1 MKSNL
6 KSVLANP
13 SFRKLVAS
21 RLISNFGNGIGP
33 IALSFGVLDLPNG
46 NAGTLSLVMFAQMVP
61 LVAFMLFGGV
71 IADRYPKALMVGGS
85 DVALSIIVFLN
96 ASLFITGHATIS
108 STAFLAFITGIL
120 HALWWPAM
128 STLTPDIV
136 AEEELQTA
144 NSAVSLS
151 SNITFILGSV
161 TGGFIVA
168 ATSAGWALM
177 LDGATFLLAG
187 ILVLQLRTLGTTRE
201 QDADSPTVLQDL
213 KLGWREFISRSW
225 VLAVVVGYSVIMM
238 IDQSIYNVVGPAHAK
253 EFLGGPK
260 PWSWILAA
268 LSAGMLSGVVVT
280 MRIKPKRPIFTG
292 VLAQIGMGIF
302 FLALAFTTSLPI
314 ILVGA
319 FCAGFAMDFFYVLWQ
334 TALQTQI
341 PRDALAR
348 VSSYDAFGSMALAP
362 LGMII
367 AGPLVVRF
375 GSPTVLKFEALLFFV
390 ALVGILSVPSVRS
403 LPSSEPASQIAD

>member
-1 MKSNL
+1 VATNL
-6 KSVLANP
+6 NLVLANSP
-13 SFRKLVAS
+13 FRKLIAA

-46 NAGTLSLVMFAQMVP
+46 NAGTLSFVMFAQMVP

-85 DVALSIIVFLN
+85 DVVLSAVIFLN
-96 ASLFITGHATIS
+96 AALFITGFATIA
-108 STAFLAFITGIL
+108 STAILAFITGIL
-120 HALWWPAM
+120 HAMWWPAM

-136 AEEELQTA
+136 AEDELQTA

-177 LDGATFLLAG
+177 LDGATFFLAG
-187 ILVLQLRTLGTTRE
+187 ILVLQLRKFGTTRK
-201 QDADSPTVLQDL
+201 QDDDSPTVMQDL
-213 KLGWREFISRSW
+213 KLGWREFISRTW
-225 VLAVVVGYSVIMM
+225 VVAVVLGYSVILMV
-238 IDQSIYNVVGPAHAK
+238 DQSIYYVVGPAHAK

-260 PWSWILAA
+260 PWSWVLAA

-280 MRIKPKRPIFTG
+280 MRLKPKRPIFIG
-292 VLAQIGMGIF
+292 VVAQLGMGIF
-302 FLALAFTTSLPI
+302 FAALAFTTSLPL

-375 GSPTVLKFEALLFFV
+375 GSPTVLKIETLVFFLALF
-390 ALVGILSVPSVRS
+390 AILSVPSVRS
-403 LPSSEPASQIAD
+403 LPNNEPASQSAD